1 MLVGEFQRILETK
14 KQQSNTPGFM
24 PVNFSNSVES
34 VELEILEVG
43 ETLNEQL
50 SGRLANLHAVFQVAY
65 TTVNMVYCEKA
76 WQAFYGI
83 CSLTVINT
91 LINNNS

>member
-1 MLVGEFQRILETK
+1 LETR
-14 KQQSNTPGFM
+14 KQQSNAPGFM
-24 PVNFSNSVES
+24 PVNSSNSVES
-34 VELEILEVG
+34 VELEILQVG

-50 SGRLANLHAVFQVAY
+50 SGRLANHHAVFQVAY
-65 TTVNMVYCEKA
+65 ITVSMVYCECEYA

-83 CSLTVINT
+83 SNLTVINT